1 MVPSAKNPEILEM
14 KVEVDFL
21 EGSKASKTS
30 TIYIKKVDIKENRMD
45 RNEMMSF
52 EEMEKKEGDVA
63 TDYETICYKIEK
75 VIHDMMETDGKVDAL
90 LLSYAV
96 DDILWDCYQAEC
108 VSSGLGLI
116 YYNKENHM
124 NYEIIFDD
132 GPTGIEEINIW
143 EDEGDVDEDYEDD
156 DEY

>member
-1 MVPSAKNPEILEM
+1 
-14 KVEVDFL
+14 
-21 EGSKASKTS
+21 
-30 TIYIKKVDIKENRMD
+30 MD

-52 EEMEKKEGDVA
+52 EEMDKLEGDVD
-63 TDYETICYKIEK
+63 TDYENICYRIER
-75 VIHDMMETDGKVDAL
+75 VIHDMLESDGEVDYL
-90 LLSYAV
+90 LLCYAT

-108 VSSGLGLI
+108 VSSGSGLI

-143 EDEGDVDEDYEDD
+143 EDERDVDDEDD
-156 DEY
+156 DEF

>member
-1 MVPSAKNPEILEM
+1 
-14 KVEVDFL
+14 
-21 EGSKASKTS
+21 
-30 TIYIKKVDIKENRMD
+30 MD

-63 TDYETICYKIEK
+63 TDYETICYRIEK

>member
-1 MVPSAKNPEILEM
+1 
-14 KVEVDFL
+14 
-21 EGSKASKTS
+21 
-30 TIYIKKVDIKENRMD
+30 MD

-52 EEMEKKEGDVA
+52 EEMDELEGDVD
-63 TDYETICYKIEK
+63 TDAETICYRIER
-75 VIHDMMETDGKVDAL
+75 VIHDMMETDGEVDYL
-90 LLSYAV
+90 LLSYAT

-143 EDEGDVDEDYEDD
+143 EDERDVDEDYEDD

>member
-1 MVPSAKNPEILEM
+1 
-14 KVEVDFL
+14 
-21 EGSKASKTS
+21 
-30 TIYIKKVDIKENRMD
+30 MD

-52 EEMEKKEGDVA
+52 EEMEKTEGDVA
-63 TDYETICYKIEK
+63 TDYETICYRIEE
-75 VIHDMMETDGKVDAL
+75 VIHDMMKTDGKVDAL

-108 VSSGLGLI
+108 VSSGLGPI

-143 EDEGDVDEDYEDD
+143 EDERDVDEDYEDD

>member
-1 MVPSAKNPEILEM
+1 
-14 KVEVDFL
+14 
-21 EGSKASKTS
+21 
-30 TIYIKKVDIKENRMD
+30 MD

-52 EEMEKKEGDVA
+52 EEMDKLEGDVD
-63 TDYETICYKIEK
+63 TDYENICYRIER
-75 VIHDMMETDGKVDAL
+75 VIHDMMKSDGEVDYL
-90 LLSYAV
+90 SLSYTT

-132 GPTGIEEINIW
+132 GSTGIEEINIW
-143 EDEGDVDEDYEDD
+143 EDERDVDDDDEDD
-156 DEY
+156 DEF

>member
-1 MVPSAKNPEILEM
+1 
-14 KVEVDFL
+14 
-21 EGSKASKTS
+21 
-30 TIYIKKVDIKENRMD
+30 MD
-45 RNEMMSF
+45 RNEIMSF
-52 EEMEKKEGDVA
+52 EEMDKLEGDVD
-63 TDYETICYKIEK
+63 TDYENICYRIER
-75 VIHDMMETDGKVDAL
+75 VIHDMMESDGEVDYL
-90 LLSYAV
+90 LLCYAT

-143 EDEGDVDEDYEDD
+143 EDERDVDDEDD
-156 DEY
+156 DEF

>member
-1 MVPSAKNPEILEM
+1 
-14 KVEVDFL
+14 
-21 EGSKASKTS
+21 
-30 TIYIKKVDIKENRMD
+30 MD

-52 EEMEKKEGDVA
+52 EEMDKLEGDVD
-63 TDYETICYKIEK
+63 TDYENICYRIER
-75 VIHDMMETDGKVDAL
+75 VIHDMMESDGEVDYL
-90 LLSYAV
+90 LLCYAT
-96 DDILWDCYQAEC
+96 DDILWDCCQAEC

-143 EDEGDVDEDYEDD
+143 EDERDVDDEDD
-156 DEY
+156 DEF